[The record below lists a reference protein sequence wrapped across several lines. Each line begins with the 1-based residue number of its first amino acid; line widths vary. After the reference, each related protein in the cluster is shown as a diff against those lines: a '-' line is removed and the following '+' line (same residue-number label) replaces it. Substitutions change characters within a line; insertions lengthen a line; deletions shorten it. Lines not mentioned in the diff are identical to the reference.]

1 MNKVKISLVTS
12 MAMAIIAVSMISGE
26 CATKQTAYPTRSIKL
41 VAPFAPGGPADLVA
55 RAYAEALKPFLP
67 QLIEVVN
74 KPGGGGVTG
83 TIDTITSKADGYSIV
98 LNTSMTIAATPQIQT
113 DMPLKGPQ
121 DVTPIITGFVVSN
134 VFCVGADQPWKTM
147 KELLAYAKANPGKV
161 RIAHAGIG
169 SPTHT
174 HLAHLEMVAGV
185 DFTDVPEGSAP
196 PAVTAVLGNQVE
208 GLVLN
213 GTAVDAQVKAGKM
226 RVLATFTQKRMADLD
241 PNAPTFKEL
250 GYNVMTEGSTF
261 LVMGPKN
268 LPRDVNNI
276 LFNAFKKAQQ
286 TPAFQN
292 FIKKNLISVDDR
304 GVDEWTKQL
313 QDDYKFYSTFLKQIG
328 LIK

>member
-1 MNKVKISLVTS
+1 MNKAKFGFATA
-12 MAMAIIAVSMISGE
+12 MAMAIIAVSLISGE
-26 CATKQTAYPTRSIKL
+26 CATKQTPYPTRSIKL
-41 VAPFAPGGPADLVA
+41 VAPFAPGGPVDLVG
-55 RAYAEALKPFLP
+55 RAYAEALKPLLP
-67 QLIEVVN
+67 QPVEVVN

-83 TIDTITSKADGYSIV
+83 TVDTITSKPDGYTLV
-98 LNTSMTIAATPQIQT
+98 LNTSMTVAATPQLQT

-121 DVTPIITGFVVSN
+121 DVTPIITGFIVSN

-185 DFTDVPEGSAP
+185 DFTDVPQGGAA
-196 PAVTAVLGNQVE
+196 PAVTAVLGNQIE

-213 GTAVDAQVKAGKM
+213 ATAVDAQVKAGKM
-226 RVLATFTQKRMADLD
+226 RVLATYTTKRLTDLD

-261 LVMGPKN
+261 VVMGPKD
-268 LPRDVNNI
+268 LPRDIVNVLYNG
-276 LFNAFKKAQQ
+276 FRKAQDA
-286 TPAFQN
+286 PAFQS
-292 FIKKNLISVDDR
+292 FVKKNLILVDDR

-313 QDDYKFYSTFLKQIG
+313 RDDYKFYGTFLKQIG
-328 LIK
+328 LLK

>member
-1 MNKVKISLVTS
+1 MNKAKLSIVTS
-12 MAMAIIAVSMISGE
+12 MVMAIIAVSFISGV
-26 CATKQTAYPTRSIKL
+26 CATYPTRSIRL
-41 VAPFAPGGPADLVA
+41 VAPFAPGGPVDLVG
-55 RAYAEALKPFLP
+55 RAYAEALKPLLP
-67 QLIEVVN
+67 QPVEVVN

-83 TIDTITSKADGYSIV
+83 TVETITSKADGYTLV
-98 LNTSMTIAATPQIQT
+98 LNTSMTVAGTPQLQP

-121 DVTPIITGFVVSN
+121 DVTPIITGFIVSN
-134 VFCVGADQPWKTM
+134 VLCVGADQPWKTM
-147 KELLAYAKANPGKV
+147 KDLLAYAKANPGKV

-174 HLAHLEMVAGV
+174 PLAHLEMVAGV
-185 DFTDVPEGSAP
+185 DFTDVPQGGAA
-196 PAVTAVLGNQVE
+196 PAVTAVLGNQIE

-213 GTAVDAQVKAGKM
+213 ATAVDAHVKAGKM
-226 RVLATFTQKRMADLD
+226 RVLATFTQKRLADLD

-261 LVMGPKN
+261 LVMGPRD
-268 LPRDVNNI
+268 LPREVNNV
-276 LFNAFKKAQQ
+276 LYNAFKKAQQ

-292 FIKKNLISVDDR
+292 FIKKNLILVDDR

>member
-1 MNKVKISLVTS
+1 MNKAKLSIVTS
-12 MAMAIIAVSMISGE
+12 MVMAIIAVSFISGV
-26 CATKQTAYPTRSIKL
+26 CATYPTRSIRL
-41 VAPFAPGGPADLVA
+41 VAPFAPGGPVDLVG
-55 RAYAEALKPFLP
+55 RAYAEALKPLLP
-67 QLIEVVN
+67 QPVEVVN

-83 TIDTITSKADGYSIV
+83 TVETITSKADGYTLV
-98 LNTSMTIAATPQIQT
+98 LNTSMTVAGTPQLQP

-121 DVTPIITGFVVSN
+121 DVTPIITGFIVSN
-134 VFCVGADQPWKTM
+134 VLCVGADQPWKTM
-147 KELLAYAKANPGKV
+147 KDLLAYAKANPGKV

-185 DFTDVPEGSAP
+185 DFTDVPQGGAA
-196 PAVTAVLGNQVE
+196 PAVTAVLGNQIE

-213 GTAVDAQVKAGKM
+213 ATAVDAHVKAGKM
-226 RVLATFTQKRMADLD
+226 RVLATFTQKRLADLD
-241 PNAPTFKEL
+241 SNAPTFKEL

-261 LVMGPKN
+261 VVMGPRD
-268 LPRDVNNI
+268 LPREVNNV
-276 LFNAFKKAQQ
+276 LYNAFKKAQQ

-292 FIKKNLISVDDR
+292 FIKKNLILVDDR